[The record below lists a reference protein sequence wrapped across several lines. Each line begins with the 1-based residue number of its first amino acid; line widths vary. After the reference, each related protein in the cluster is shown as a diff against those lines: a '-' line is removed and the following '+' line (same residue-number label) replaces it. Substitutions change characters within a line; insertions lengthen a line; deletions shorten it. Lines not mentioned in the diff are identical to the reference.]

1 MLPLYVGKYAWT
13 LALLYV
19 PAKEIG
25 SPFAYMYLSVLIPYK
40 FAPAELL
47 IAIPPVSKRSAEAFV
62 PVLPV
67 TVQIPVNV
75 PLVTADPVVISVAVN
90 APVTVAVVAVK
101 FAIDALAE
109 IVK

>member
-1 MLPLYVGKYAWT
+1 
-13 LALLYV
+13 
-19 PAKEIG
+19 
-25 SPFAYMYLSVLIPYK
+25 MYLSVLIPYK

-47 IAIPPVSKRSAEAFV
+47 IAIPPVSNTSAEAFV

-67 TVQIPVNV
+67 TVQIPVIV
-75 PLVTADPVVISVAVN
+75 PLVTAEPVVISVVVN
-90 APVTVAVVAVK
+90 APVIFAVVAVK